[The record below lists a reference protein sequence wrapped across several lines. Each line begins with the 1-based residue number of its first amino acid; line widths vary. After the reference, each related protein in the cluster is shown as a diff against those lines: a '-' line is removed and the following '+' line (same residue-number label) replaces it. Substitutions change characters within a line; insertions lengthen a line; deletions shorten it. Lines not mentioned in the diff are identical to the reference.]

1 MMSCDRFRRD
11 FRPGCED
18 AALLDHLRTCDA
30 CLAQAVEV
38 DPDAMFRAIG
48 GEEMAPPGGV
58 DAFVGDVMRE
68 VHLRSTENSI
78 EPAKSAG
85 WVRRLAVAAT
95 LAAGISGAALFYQS
109 QQSTGGASA
118 FSPVIAGRNAG
129 APLVLSTKPVIENY
143 DSPNA
148 TIVEV
153 PAEAQANVKVVM
165 IFDESLPADL

>member
-11 FRPGCED
+11 FGPGCED
-18 AALLDHLRTCDA
+18 AAMLQHLRTCDA
-30 CLAQAVEV
+30 CLAQAVES

-58 DAFVGDVMRE
+58 DAFVSDVMRE
-68 VHLRSTENSI
+68 VHLRSTENSL
-78 EPAKSAG
+78 EPVKNGG
-85 WVRRLAVAAT
+85 WMRRLAVAAT
-95 LAAGISGAALFYQS
+95 LAAGITGAALFYQS
-109 QQSTGGASA
+109 EQSTGGAPA
-118 FSPVIAGRNAG
+118 MLPARAARIG

-148 TIVEV
+148 TIIEV
-153 PAEAQANVKVVM
+153 PAEAQTDVKVVM